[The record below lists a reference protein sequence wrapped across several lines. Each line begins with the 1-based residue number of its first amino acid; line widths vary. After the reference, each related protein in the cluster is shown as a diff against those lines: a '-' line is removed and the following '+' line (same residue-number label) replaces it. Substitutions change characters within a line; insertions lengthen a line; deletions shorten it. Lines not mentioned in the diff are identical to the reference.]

1 MPVCALQCQWW
12 IHACLCIT
20 VSIINVFKVTI
31 FQAFVQYFSS
41 STIINTNGIKLR
53 RIMLWKIQV
62 LRKSYFGRRPEWI
75 WPDSYQLA
83 DWINLLIISARC
95 HHLISA
101 VAGLGGGGDPGSC
114 KIVATLSNGTI
125 KTLCDTKET
134 LSMTEDLT
142 QLMDRRLDP
151 SNDISHLM
159 DRRLDPSKD
168 LTQLM
173 DRRLDPSKDP
183 SQLTNGRLGPS
194 KDPSQMS
201 PSLRLVQPSQPP
213 PPQSQSLHHSLH
225 TDCNCSY
232 PLYSDQG
239 RGFY

>member
-1 MPVCALQCQWW
+1 MP
-12 IHACLCIT
+12 
-20 VSIINVFKVTI
+20 
-31 FQAFVQYFSS
+31 SS
-41 STIINTNGIKLR
+41 NTC
-53 RIMLWKIQV
+53 V
-62 LRKSYFGRRPEWI
+62 
-75 WPDSYQLA
+75 A
-83 DWINLLIISARC
+83 A
-95 HHLISA
+95 A
-101 VAGLGGGGDPGSC
+101 VAGLGGGGEPGSC

-168 LTQLM
+168 
-173 DRRLDPSKDP
+173 
-183 SQLTNGRLGPS
+183 
-194 KDPSQMS
+194 PSQMS
-201 PSLRLVQPSQPP
+201 PSLRLVQTCQPP
-213 PPQSQSLHHSLH
+213 PPQSQGLHHSLH

-232 PLYSDQG
+232 PLFSDQG

>member
-1 MPVCALQCQWW
+1 MP
-12 IHACLCIT
+12 
-20 VSIINVFKVTI
+20 
-31 FQAFVQYFSS
+31 SS
-41 STIINTNGIKLR
+41 NTC
-53 RIMLWKIQV
+53 V
-62 LRKSYFGRRPEWI
+62 
-75 WPDSYQLA
+75 A
-83 DWINLLIISARC
+83 A
-95 HHLISA
+95 A
-101 VAGLGGGGDPGSC
+101 VAGLGGGGEPGSC

-168 LTQLM
+168 LTQL
-173 DRRLDPSKDP
+173 
-183 SQLTNGRLGPS
+183 TNGRLGPS

-201 PSLRLVQPSQPP
+201 PSLRLVQTCQPP
-213 PPQSQSLHHSLH
+213 PLQSQNLHHSLH